1 MVTMRYFLISLSL
14 VLIFT
19 PLESPNIY
27 AGDDGN
33 RKHQF
38 LIDGMVKALPFL
50 TGFIQ
55 LPFGPQ
61 PSEKPEEEKSPVK
74 GWRLVSSFAV
84 APSRYSKLGGG
95 IIKAESVGSRASL

>member
-1 MVTMRYFLISLSL
+1 MLGM
-14 VLIFT
+14 
-19 PLESPNIY
+19 
-27 AGDDGN
+27 DGN

-61 PSEKPEEEKSPVK
+61 PSEKT
-74 GWRLVSSFAV
+74 R
-84 APSRYSKLGGG
+84 GGEVTG
-95 IIKAESVGSRASL
+95 